1 LINPRTRN
9 FLVVYYSDPFLV
21 SGRADAL
28 SGRYINA
35 NRDKEEDLVRRTEE
49 IQREDLHILALRT

>member
-1 LINPRTRN
+1 ML
-9 FLVVYYSDPFLV
+9 LFLV